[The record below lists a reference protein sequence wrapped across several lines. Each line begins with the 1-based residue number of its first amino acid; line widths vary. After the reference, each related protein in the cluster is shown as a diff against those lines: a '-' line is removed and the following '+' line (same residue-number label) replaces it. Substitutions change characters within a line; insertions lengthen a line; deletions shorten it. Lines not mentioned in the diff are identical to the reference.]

1 MSGVQKQ
8 VERVKALGFT
18 GRDVRHIAVYVDP
31 SIKEI
36 DGELVQTYSAYVGER
51 DGNFFIDFPT
61 DMIFVV
67 MTDGWEFERFELGGE
82 TWDGIAVMPEDSDF
96 EVRFGDKGRQSVVVY
111 DKCQCFFTYRYQ
123 IVLRNQQ
130 TGERVVVD
138 PGVGNGDRP
147 DPPPL
152 PPPP

>member
-8 VERVKALGFT
+8 VERFKALGFSA
-18 GRDVRHIAVYVDP
+18 RDVRHIAVYVDP
-31 SIKEI
+31 SITEI
-36 DGELVQTYSAYVGER
+36 DGQLVQTHTAYVGER

-67 MTDGWEFERFELGGE
+67 MTDGWEFERFELGGK

-96 EVRFGDKGRQSVVVY
+96 EVSFGDEGRQSVVVF

-147 DPPPL
+147 DPPPA
-152 PPPP
+152 P